1 MRVFKYNSPMQ
12 EIIEAHGF
20 TKEEYQKILEY
31 LGREPNLLELGIF
44 STSWSEH
51 CSYKSSKPVLRT
63 LHTKGERILQGPG
76 ENAGV
81 LYLDDELGVAFK
93 VESHNHPSAVEPF
106 HGAATGIG
114 GIIRDVISMG
124 ARPIALLDSLR
135 FGPLTSPRS
144 RQLFEGVVSGIS
156 FYGNCIGVPTVGGEV
171 YFDEP
176 YEDNCL
182 VNVMAVGLVKLDKIK
197 MSRAGEP
204 GNLLVLIGNKTGRD
218 GIHGATFASEDLVG
232 EVEKKV
238 PNVQVGDP
246 FMEKLLIE
254 ATMEIIEIPEVDGI
268 QDLGAG
274 GLSTTPPEMASK
286 SGVGVEID
294 VNQVPTRSRD
304 MTPYEVLLSESQER
318 MVISVKPEGVEK
330 VRKVAEKWDIDFAVI
345 GRVIEE
351 RVFRIVKDG
360 ETIAEIPI
368 DALTEGVPVKNL
380 PVKRPEYLEKIREIQ
395 IVRSSDNLDEKLL
408 KLISHPS
415 IASKEW
421 VYTQY
426 DHMVGTNTV
435 LLPGHGDAAVLRIK
449 GKPFGIAVTID
460 GNGKLV
466 YLDPFEGGKNT
477 VLEAMRNLVAVGARP
492 IGITDG
498 LNFAN
503 PNDPEVFWTFKEA
516 VRGMNEVAKFFN
528 VPFVSGN
535 VSFYNQSETRKIYP
549 TPIVGMVG
557 FLEDIEKRMD
567 MQVKAPGDLIFVV
580 GKETGKIGGSIFL
593 DVFYGDSTGKIDTTD
608 LDFEEE
614 LQERVLLGIENG
626 IFTAVHDVSDGG
638 LLVAIA
644 EMLMYGELGTEL
656 TFRFDEVSAFG
667 EWQSRFVVTVSP
679 VNLDKFKKIMGT
691 MSFELIGRVTDAGD
705 LRFNEYSI
713 PLDEIKSRYFGAI
726 PDLMK

>member
-1 MRVFKYNSPMQ
+1 MQ

>member
-1 MRVFKYNSPMQ
+1 MQ

-20 TKEEYQKILEY
+20 TEEEYQKILEY

-286 SGVGVEID
+286 SSVGVEID

-304 MTPYEVLLSESQER
+304 MTPYEILLSESQER
-318 MVISVKPEGVEK
+318 MVISVRPEGVEK

-351 RVFRIVKDG
+351 RVFRIVRDG

-380 PVKRPEYLEKIREIQ
+380 PAKRPEYLEKIKEIK

-408 KLISHPS
+408 KLLSHPS

-567 MQVKAPGDLIFVV
+567 MQVKTPGDLIFVV
-580 GKETGKIGGSIFL
+580 GKETGKIGGSTFL
-593 DVFYGDSTGKIDTTD
+593 DVFYGNSTGKIDTTD

-614 LQERVLLGIENG
+614 LKERVLLGIENG

-644 EMLMYGELGTEL
+644 EMLMYGELGAEL
-656 TFRFDEVSAFG
+656 TFRFDEISAFG

-679 VNLDKFKKIMGT
+679 VNLDKFKKLMGT

-726 PDLMK
+726 PDFMK